1 MDTLPATDVSKPM
14 SQYTTYEMKLKVD
27 HVLLRVLPEGDR
39 RRSSPDFPDQVS
51 STLRKL
57 LNEVGG
63 LITSMSVEKEEVRVS
78 WKSEGTNPLAGI
90 VKLLEK
96 ARYNEAVLLLELFK
110 SARPDNTDLLYNL
123 GMAYSDMG
131 ELERARTNLH
141 RLLELMPDHVNGR
154 VAMGVALM
162 RQGQDK
168 PALVELRQAV
178 QDDPNNP
185 WAQRNLGS
193 CLLRLRE
200 YQEALRYL
208 KRSTELN
215 PSDERAWFGLGQAYE
230 LTGNI
235 NDADAAYRKVL
246 EIDEYSETAELA
258 REASSRIAQT
268 SFHSATPGMER
279 MDAVMYCLGAL
290 EKYEKMTPE
299 SVRQVGLEVAM
310 IGMNGLTV
318 NDPTPKYQLK
328 SLPGTFSGLH
338 LVCLE
343 YVSFKQVAP
352 EMDIGFDLSAEY
364 RSAQALFVRKNQGE

>member
-1 MDTLPATDVSKPM
+1 MPQS
-14 SQYTTYEMKLKVD
+14 TTYEMKLKVD
-27 HVLLRVLPEGDR
+27 HVLLRVLPEGYR
-39 RRSSPDFPDQVS
+39 RRNSPDFSDQVS

-57 LNEVGG
+57 FDEVGG
-63 LITSMSVEKEEVRVS
+63 LITSMSVGKDEIGIS
-78 WKSEGTNPLAGI
+78 WETEGIDPLAGI

-96 ARYNEAVLLLELFK
+96 ARYHEAVLLLELFK
-110 SARPDNTDLLYNL
+110 SARPDDTDFLYNL

-141 RLLELMPDHVNGR
+141 RLLELMPGHVNGR

-162 RQGQDK
+162 RQGQDR

-178 QDDPNNP
+178 RDDPNNP
-185 WAQRNLGS
+185 WAQRNLGG
-193 CLLRLRE
+193 CLLRLGE

-208 KRSTELN
+208 KQSTDLN
-215 PSDERAWFGLGQAYE
+215 PSDERAWYGLGQAYE

-235 NDADAAYRKVL
+235 DDADAAYRKVL
-246 EIDEYSETAELA
+246 EIDEYSEAAEQA
-258 REASSRIAQT
+258 RQARSKIAQQT
-268 SFHSATPGMER
+268 FQSVTPGMER

-290 EKYEKMTPE
+290 EKYANMTPE
-299 SVRQVGLEVAM
+299 TVRQVGFEIAM
-310 IGMNGLTV
+310 LGMNGLDV
-318 NDPTPKYQLK
+318 NDPLPKYHLK

-343 YVSFKQVAP
+343 YVSFRQVAP

-364 RSAQALFVRKNQGE
+364 LSAQALFTRKNQGE

>member
-1 MDTLPATDVSKPM
+1 MSKQM
-14 SQYTTYEMKLKVD
+14 SLYNAYEMKLKVD

-39 RRSSPDFPDQVS
+39 RRSSPNFPDQVS
-51 STLRKL
+51 STLHKL
-57 LNEVGG
+57 FDEVGG
-63 LITSMSVEKEEVRVS
+63 LINSMSVGKDEVRVS
-78 WKSEGTNPLAGI
+78 WTSEGTDPLAGI

-96 ARYNEAVLLLELFK
+96 AKYHEAVLLLELFK
-110 SARPDNTDLLYNL
+110 SARPDNTDFLYNL

-141 RLLELMPDHVNGR
+141 RLLELMPGHVNGR

-168 PALVELRQAV
+168 PALLELRKAV

-185 WAQRNLGS
+185 WAQRNLGA
-193 CLLRLRE
+193 CLLRLGE
-200 YQEALRYL
+200 YQEALGFL
-208 KRSTELN
+208 KQSTESN
-215 PSDERAWFGLGQAYE
+215 PSDERAWYGLGQAYE
-230 LTGNI
+230 LAGNTD
-235 NDADAAYRKVL
+235 DADAAYMKVL
-246 EIDEYSETAELA
+246 EIDEYGEVAEQA
-258 REASSRIAQT
+258 RQARSKMAQT
-268 SFHSATPGMER
+268 TFRSVTPKMER

-290 EKYEKMTPE
+290 EKYVDMTPE
-299 SVRQVGLEVAM
+299 NVRQVGFEVAM
-310 IGMNGLTV
+310 LGMNGLDV
-318 NDPTPKYQLK
+318 NDPTPKYHLK

-364 RSAQALFVRKNQGE
+364 RSAQTLFARKNQEE